1 MSTRKR
7 ILVVDDHPLVRSGL
21 CQAIAATAELEVCG
35 EAESWRE
42 VLEKILAS
50 NRRLQTQMPPV
61 LITGEAGTG
70 KSSLARRLGSRIR
83 SRTS

>member
-1 MSTRKR
+1 MSNSPETSLAGLSV
-7 ILVVDDHPLVRSGL
+7 LVVDD
-21 CQAIAATAELEVCG
+21 
-35 EAESWRE
+35 EAMRLGASRE